1 MEMDTLLHDTITPQP
16 RECMGVQSMD
26 MVGEANKHIKHK
38 DMPSQWTMK
47 KLIKCRKLRTRRALL
62 GSSLFIS
69 IVYL

>member
-16 RECMGVQSMD
+16 RACMGVQSMD